1 MREFARNGSGSA
13 GEPVE
18 GEGAPMADDGGA
30 DSMRRPPRSL
40 LRMSPLPARISAD
53 ELPAPGVTRW
63 VRRRKLAVVAA
74 VLDRR
79 LSIEE
84 ACERYDPSAEEL
96 LSWRDMVD
104 LYGPRGI
111 SAFTMLDPRRRRG
124 APG

>member
-1 MREFARNGSGSA
+1 MRDVVRPDSGSA
-13 GEPVE
+13 GDPGER
-18 GEGAPMADDGGA
+18 EGAQMADDGGA
-30 DSMRRPPRSL
+30 DGMNKSTRSL
-40 LRMSPLPARISAD
+40 LRMSPLPARLSAD
-53 ELPAPGVTRW
+53 ELPTPGVTRW

-84 ACERYDPSAEEL
+84 ACERYDLSAEEL